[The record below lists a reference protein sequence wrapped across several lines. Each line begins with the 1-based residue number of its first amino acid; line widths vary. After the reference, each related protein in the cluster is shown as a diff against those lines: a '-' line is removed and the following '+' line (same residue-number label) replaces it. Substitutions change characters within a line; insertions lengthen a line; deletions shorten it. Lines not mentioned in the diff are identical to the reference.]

1 MVGTPYGRSA
11 VKEAVA
17 AAQAAV
23 AAKKPERAYNFN
35 AGPAVLPVPVL
46 EEAQRDLVSLPSVG
60 MSVLEISH
68 RSKTFEGILGEAEA
82 DLRGV
87 LGIPSNYKVI
97 FLGGGASLQFAMVA
111 MNLLPKD
118 GSADYIDT
126 GTWAMGAIK
135 EAKKLGKV
143 NVAGTTEADKY
154 TRIPRPEELKL
165 NPSAAYVHYTSN
177 NTIEGTEWAS
187 EPEAGAVPLVC
198 DASSDI
204 LSRPVEVAKYGLIYA
219 GAQKNMGPAGVTVV
233 IIREDLLARVPA
245 GLPAMLDYKLQAEKG
260 SLYNTPP
267 VFAIYL
273 VRLVLKWLK
282 GIGGLTEM
290 ERRNREK
297 AELLYSAIDGSDG
310 FYRGTAEKAS
320 RSRMNVTYRLPSEEL
335 EKKFVE
341 EAKAAKLLGLAGHR
355 SVGGIR
361 ASLYNALPKEAVEA
375 LVAFMKDFKQR
386 NSTQYGT

>member
-17 AAQAAV
+17 AAQAAA
-23 AAKKPERAYNFN
+23 AAKKTERVYNFN
-35 AGPAVLPVPVL
+35 PGPAVLPVPVL
-46 EEAQRDLVSLPSVG
+46 EEAQRDLVALPGVG

-68 RSKTFEGILGEAEA
+68 RSKTFEGILTEAEA
-82 DLRGV
+82 DLRAV
-87 LGIPSNYKVI
+87 MGIPDSYKVI

-111 MNLLPKD
+111 MNLLPQE

-126 GTWAMGAIK
+126 GSWAAAAIT

-143 NVAGTTEADKY
+143 NVAGTTQTEKY
-154 TRIPRPEELKL
+154 SRIPRQDELKL
-165 NPSAAYVHYTSN
+165 DSNAAYLHFTSN
-177 NTIEGTEWAS
+177 NTIEGTEWAA
-187 EPEAGAVPLVC
+187 EPEGGSVPLVC

-204 LSRPVEVAKYGLIYA
+204 LSKPIEVKKYGLIYA

-233 IIREDLLARVPA
+233 SIRDDLLARAPA
-245 GLPAMLDYKLQAEKG
+245 GLPAMLDYKLQAEKQ

-267 VFAIYL
+267 VFAIYI

-282 GIGGLTEM
+282 GIGGLGEM

-297 AELLYSAIDGSDG
+297 AELLYATIEVSGG
-310 FYRGTAEKAS
+310 FYRGTADKQS
-320 RSRMNVTYRLPSEEL
+320 RSRMNVCFRLPSEEL

-341 EAKAAKLLGLAGHR
+341 EVKAAKLMGLAGHR

-361 ASLYNALPKEAVEA
+361 ASLYNAFPKDGVEA
-375 LVAFMKDFKQR
+375 LVAFMKDFQQR

>member
-17 AAQAAV
+17 AAQAAA
-23 AAKKPERAYNFN
+23 AAKKPERVYNFN
-35 AGPAVLPVPVL
+35 AGPGVLPVPVL
-46 EEAQRDLVSLPSVG
+46 EEAQRDLVALPGVG

-68 RSKTFEGILGEAEA
+68 RSKTFEGILAEAES
-82 DLRGV
+82 DLRAV
-87 LGIPSNYKVI
+87 LGIPNNYKVV

-126 GTWAMGAIK
+126 GSWAAAAIK
-135 EAKKLGKV
+135 EAKKLEKV
-143 NVAGTTEADKY
+143 NIAGTTQADKY
-154 TRIPRPEELKL
+154 TRIPRQDELKL
-165 NPSAAYVHYTSN
+165 DPGAAYLHFTSN
-177 NTIEGTEWAS
+177 NTIEGTEWSA
-187 EPEAGAVPLVC
+187 EPEAGAAPLVC

-204 LSRPVEVAKYGLIYA
+204 LSKPMDVRKYGLIYA

-233 IIREDLLARVPA
+233 ILRDDLLARVPA
-245 GLPAMLDYKLQAEKG
+245 GLPSMLDYKLQAEKQ

-267 VFAIYL
+267 VFAIYI
-273 VRLVLKWLK
+273 VRLVMKWLK
-282 GIGGLTEM
+282 GIGGLGEM

-297 AELLYSAIDGSDG
+297 AELLYATIDGSDG
-310 FYRGTAEKAS
+310 FFRGTAEKAS
-320 RSRMNVTYRLPSEEL
+320 RSRMNVCFRLPSEEL
-335 EKKFVE
+335 EKKFVD
-341 EAKAAKLLGLAGHR
+341 EAKAAKLVGLAGHR

-361 ASLYNALPKEAVEA
+361 ASLYNALPKDGVEA